1 SCLDLLRALR
11 GTEGRTAG
19 LAAPKPGD
27 TSAELNFSDTPRQG
41 APKSA
46 PISAMP
52 TADMRCPAT
61 HTGSAESDPAYFNSA
76 GFPTQ
81 CLPRSDASPS
91 PTDPARPAIVAV
103 PEVTGDGCLFPAMAV
118 GIGEQGLNVL
128 QNLRASLHEQF
139 GSMEAL
145 PQFRLLYI
153 DTDPEALG
161 TIARGRPESAL
172 AGQEILLAR
181 RNRPGPYLRRPARGR

>member
-1 SCLDLLRALR
+1 
-11 GTEGRTAG
+11 
-19 LAAPKPGD
+19 
-27 TSAELNFSDTPRQG
+27 
-41 APKSA
+41 
-46 PISAMP
+46 MP

-153 DTDPEALG
+153 DTDPEALR

-181 RNRPGPYLRRPARGR
+181 LNRPSHYLRPRDGELGVDGWMDPQMLYRIPRTQITAG